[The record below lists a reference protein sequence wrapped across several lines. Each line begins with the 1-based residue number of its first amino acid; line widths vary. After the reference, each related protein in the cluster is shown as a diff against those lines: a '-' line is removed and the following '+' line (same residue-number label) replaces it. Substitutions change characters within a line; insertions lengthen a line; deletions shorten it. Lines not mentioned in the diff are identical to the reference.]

1 MEPDSGTVALK
12 DVSVGVVRAE
22 DGKVSTSYKQQ
33 ITTFRANITPCTK
46 DFISIFLLSYKQRY
60 PTTKREIAGSNRYL
74 CLQS

>member
-33 ITTFRANITPCTK
+33 ITTFRANITPWTK
-46 DFISIFLLSYKQRY
+46 DFISIYLLSYRQPY
-60 PTTKREIAGSNRYL
+60 PTMKRDIAGSNRYL
-74 CLQS
+74 CLKS